1 MGPPTGVHSK
11 GLCTFCPIACLPA
24 CLRGLEPSMAFLSSS
39 SSSPPS
45 LLTLC
50 CLPAW
55 GSLWGPGKGG
65 SRCVA
70 KGQRQV
76 GGDGSWPT
84 AGSSLRIGGREGGC
98 RAGGPGS
105 DGSGQVE
112 AGDPWKRERPCA
124 PSPPGCPHPGPW
136 AWLQWGGNACSRGA
150 AWLSWGHASRSA
162 LWTSRINPS
171 PVPLG
176 RMWCPGGCS
185 PILGS
190 ILYSPTWKGFPM
202 EQAFGFGTK
211 EQRPALPSPWL
222 LGSTA
227 HCCALMG
234 VQRCWPWVGVT
245 LPPFP
250 SNEGSNWAGF
260 LLGWSRKA
268 E

>member
-1 MGPPTGVHSK
+1 MSY
-11 GLCTFCPIACLPA
+11 CLPA
-24 CLRGLEPSMAFLSSS
+24 CLPSGAGAQHGIPLLLFLLPTFAAHPVLFASLGQSVGPWERGEQVRGQGAAPGRGRRVMANSRIKSKD
-39 SSSPPS
+39 
-45 LLTLC
+45 
-50 CLPAW
+50 W
-55 GSLWGPGKGG
+55 G
-65 SRCVA
+65 
-70 KGQRQV
+70 
-76 GGDGSWPT
+76 
-84 AGSSLRIGGREGGC
+84 EGGGVQS
-98 RAGGPGS
+98 RGGPGS

-150 AWLSWGHASRSA
+150 AWLSWGHALRSA
-162 LWTSRINPS
+162 LWASRINPS

-260 LLGWSRKA
+260 VLGWSRKA